1 VKNIGVSRGINS
13 SFRGKHAILLYG
25 NKLERDFVMTE
36 LINKGLEENQLCIDA
51 SVDAHDESHLANLRS
66 KIKNYEKNI
75 NEKNLLI
82 VNLKPFYDSAL
93 KEDLTLFEEFRTQI
107 DLELERR
114 ANKRVIILADC
125 ADNLLRNHCFEQSEL
140 VERWWH
146 RVYLE
151 WTQNGKKQNH
161 ITIICPHLDSLL
173 CNHPFDDKIFDNH
186 NIAMNTAG
194 HLIMASSTS
203 LKRVVQHQE
212 QIAAPA
218 VSPMESQSHILV
230 AEPEPDLR
238 QIYDIWLRHMG
249 FENIL
254 LTDSGRTC
262 FDELPKIKNKSNVII
277 ILDTH
282 IKDIPTVELA
292 RQIGNSKP
300 DARIIFTSTFPP
312 EIITSMG
319 INISEIL
326 VKPFRLSELSCLI
339 SSDARL
345 IHDL

>member
-1 VKNIGVSRGINS
+1 M
-13 SFRGKHAILLYG
+13 LLYG
-25 NKLERDFVMTE
+25 TNSERDSVMTA
-36 LINKGLEENQLCIDA
+36 LINKGLEENQLCIYA
-51 SVDAHDESHLANLRS
+51 SVDAHDKSHLANLRS
-66 KIKNYEKNI
+66 KIKNYEEHIYK
-75 NEKNLLI
+75 KNLLI

-114 ANKRVIILADC
+114 DNKRVIILADC
-125 ADNLLRNHCFEQSEL
+125 ADNLFRNQCFEQSAQ

-146 RVYLE
+146 RVYME
-151 WTQNGKKQNH
+151 WTQHGKEQNH

-173 CNHPFDDKIFDNH
+173 CNHPFDKHNRKIFDNH
-186 NIAMNTAG
+186 NVAIDTAG

-203 LKRVVQHQE
+203 LKRVVPHQK
-212 QIAAPA
+212 QIADPA
-218 VSPMESQSHILV
+218 VSLVGSQTHILV
-230 AEPEPDLR
+230 AEPDSDLR
-238 QIYDIWLRHMG
+238 QIYNIWFRQMG

-282 IKDIPTVELA
+282 LKDIPTIELA

-300 DARIIFTSTFPP
+300 DARIIFTSTFTP

-319 INISEIL
+319 INNNSDVL
-326 VKPFRLSELSCLI
+326 TKPFRFSELSCLI
-339 SSDARL
+339 GSDARL
-345 IHDL
+345 VHDH

>member
-1 VKNIGVSRGINS
+1 
-13 SFRGKHAILLYG
+13 
-25 NKLERDFVMTE
+25 MTE
-36 LINKGLEENQLCIDA
+36 LINKGLEENQLCIYA
-51 SVDAHDESHLANLRS
+51 SVDTYDKSHLANLHA
-66 KIKNYEKNI
+66 KIKNFEENI
-75 NEKNLLI
+75 YKKNLLI

-107 DLELERR
+107 VLELERR

-140 VERWWH
+140 VEKWWH
-146 RVYLE
+146 RVYME
-151 WTQNGKKQNH
+151 WTQHGKEQNH

-173 CNHPFDDKIFDNH
+173 CNHPFDKYSHKIFDNH
-186 NIAMNTAG
+186 NIAIDTAG
-194 HLIMASSTS
+194 HLIMASSS
-203 LKRVVQHQE
+203 SVKRVIQHQK
-212 QIAAPA
+212 QIADPA
-218 VSPMESQSHILV
+218 VSLMESQTHILV
-230 AEPEPDLR
+230 AEPDHDIR
-238 QIYDIWLRHMG
+238 QMYNIWLRHMG

-254 LTDSGRTC
+254 VTDSGRAC

-282 IKDIPTVELA
+282 LKDVPTIELA

-312 EIITSMG
+312 EIITTMG
-319 INISEIL
+319 INNNSEIL

-339 SSDARL
+339 GSQINS
-345 IHDL
+345 

>member
-1 VKNIGVSRGINS
+1 MGINS
-13 SFRGKHAILLYG
+13 SFRGKHALLLYG
-25 NKLERDFVMTE
+25 NNTERDSVTAE
-36 LINKGLEENQLCIDA
+36 LINKGLEENQLCIYA
-51 SVDAHDESHLANLRS
+51 SVDAYDKSHLATLRS

-107 DLELERR
+107 DLESKRR

-151 WTQNGKKQNH
+151 WTQNGKEQNH
-161 ITIICPHLDSLL
+161 VTIICPHLDSLL
-173 CNHPFDDKIFDNH
+173 CNHPFDKYSHKIFDNH
-186 NIAMNTAG
+186 NIAMDTAG

-203 LKRVVQHQE
+203 LKRVIQHQK

-230 AEPEPDLR
+230 AEPDPDLR
-238 QIYDIWLRHMG
+238 QIYDIWLRHIG
-249 FENIL
+249 YENIL

-262 FDELPKIKNKSNVII
+262 FHELSKIKNKSNVII

-282 IKDIPTVELA
+282 LKDIPTVELA
-292 RQIGNSKP
+292 RQIGDSKP
-300 DARIIFTSTFPP
+300 DARIIFTSTFPQ

-339 SSDARL
+339 GSSARL
-345 IHDL
+345 IHDH

>member
-1 VKNIGVSRGINS
+1 VSRGINS
-13 SFRGKHAILLYG
+13 SFSGKHGILLYG
-25 NKLERDFVMTE
+25 NNTERDSVTAE
-36 LINKGLEENQLCIDA
+36 LINKGLEENQLCIYA
-51 SVDAHDESHLANLRS
+51 SVDAYDKSHLANLRA
-66 KIKNYEKNI
+66 KIKNYEENI
-75 NEKNLLI
+75 YKKNLLI

-93 KEDLTLFEEFRTQI
+93 KEDLTIFEKFRTQI

-114 ANKRVIILADC
+114 ANKRIIIIADC
-125 ADNLLRNHCFEQSEL
+125 ADNLLQNHCFEQSEL

-146 RVYLE
+146 RVYME
-151 WTQNGKKQNH
+151 WTHGEEQNH

-173 CNHPFDDKIFDNH
+173 CNRPFDNYSHKIFDNH
-186 NIAMNTAG
+186 NIAMDTAG

-203 LKRVVQHQE
+203 LKRVVQDQR

-218 VSPMESQSHILV
+218 VSLMQSQSHILV
-230 AEPEPDLR
+230 AEPDPDLR
-238 QIYDIWLRHMG
+238 QIYNIWLHRMG

-277 ILDTH
+277 VLDTH
-282 IKDIPTVELA
+282 LKDIPTVELA

-312 EIITSMG
+312 EVITSMG
-319 INISEIL
+319 INNSDIL

-339 SSDARL
+339 GSDARL
-345 IHDL
+345 IHDH